1 MLTRVCKHAKH
12 MLYACIERERF
23 QFDVYIGLIRLL
35 TDVLLTIFT
44 AHKEDEIIEA
54 WEFREVHLQK
64 RKQKHTRLERMLEK
78 KQLT

>member
-54 WEFREVHLQK
+54 
-64 RKQKHTRLERMLEK
+64 
-78 KQLT
+78 